1 MARFTLPDTGSITIS
16 ADAADKLISRGDGEL
31 SLVYLCI
38 LRSDGNISEDK
49 IAADLK
55 LSKTSVEKA
64 FAGLSA
70 MGLISSVPE
79 KRDGY
84 TAADIAKAL
93 EDSEF
98 SFLYDEVE
106 NVFGVMLTTEDAK
119 RLFNI
124 YTNLKLPT
132 EVILH
137 MTQFFKND
145 VRRRFGPGRR
155 LSMAVLEKIA
165 FEWQRLGIDTL
176 DKAEEYVK
184 KRDNA
189 YSLEGEMKRAMNIF
203 DRKLVPNEKSYIESW
218 IEMGFKADAVQIAYE
233 RTITRL
239 HTLSLPYMDKI
250 LLSWHSKDLHTA
262 EEINLKDPYERGKK
276 QIRTPVA
283 PKSEAVQSPT
293 QDETERLRRYLERIK
308 EEQS

>member
-16 ADAADKLISRGDGEL
+16 AEAADKLISRGDGEL

-38 LRSDGNISEDK
+38 LRSDGDISTDK
-49 IAADLK
+49 IASELK
-55 LSKTSVEKA
+55 LSKTAVEKA
-64 FAGLSA
+64 FAGLSS

-79 KRDGY
+79 KREGY
-84 TAADIAKAL
+84 TAADIVKAL

-98 SFLYDEVE
+98 AFLYDEVE
-106 NVFGVMLTTEDAK
+106 KIFGVLLTTEEAK

-124 YTNLKLPT
+124 YTNSKLPT

-145 VRRRFGPGRR
+145 VRRRFGPGRK
-155 LSMAVLEKIA
+155 LSMAVLEKLA
-165 FEWQRLGIDTL
+165 FEWYRLGIDTL
-176 DKAEEYVK
+176 DKAEEYVR

-203 DRKLVPNEKSYIESW
+203 DRKLVPNEKTYIESW
-218 IEMGFKADAVQIAYE
+218 IDMGFKADAVQIAYE

-250 LLSWHSKDLHTA
+250 LLSWHSKKLYTA
-262 EEINLKDPYERGKK
+262 EEINRKDPYERGKK
-276 QIRTPVA
+276 QAKPQTVQKPE
-283 PKSEAVQSPT
+283 PMQSPT

-308 EEQS
+308 EEK